1 MARIKNKLNM
11 IKSLIAQLLSLYV
24 SKKDIF
30 GSNLHSQLLMYK
42 KKIRKKKK
50 LLRSKNIMW
59 IWE

>member
-1 MARIKNKLNM
+1 MASTKNKLNM
-11 IKSLIAQLLSLYV
+11 IKSLIAQLLSLDV

-50 LLRSKNIMW
+50 NFKV
-59 IWE
+59 